1 MKALT
6 TANRVVLTLLGL
18 VLLGGGLLVLAGGAD
33 IYRRWN
39 LTPPAGW
46 PLTTPHSVLI
56 PRADQARWVNQGW
69 WWPTVIAS
77 LAVLML
83 LALLWLLYQT
93 PWRGA
98 RALPVADASPHDLAV
113 TDHVLA
119 DALTAD
125 LGLLPG
131 VRRSHASIHGPTARP
146 RAHVD
151 LTLGP
156 GHTPQNALKDVRAA
170 TERTRRSAG
179 WDELPTHVHLD
190 VARHGPH
197 RAE

>member
-83 LALLWLLYQT
+83 LALLWLLSQT
-93 PWRGA
+93 RWRPT
-98 RALPVADASPHDLAV
+98 RTLHVADTSPHDLAL

-125 LGLLPG
+125 LDVLPG
-131 VRRSHASIHGPTARP
+131 VRHCHARIYGPTARP
-146 RAHVD
+146 QAHID
-151 LTLGP
+151 LTLVP
-156 GHTPQNALKDVRAA
+156 GHTPEHLLKGIRAA

-179 WDELPTHVHLD
+179 WDELPAHVHLD